1 MLRASMAAMALA
13 LTGTFPLSA
22 QVAAQDW
29 VVDTAA
35 SQVTAETRV
44 FGQAVTA
51 RFAEFSAEITFDPE
65 DLENASI
72 SARVTSGSGNIPNRD
87 FQSALVSRDGLNPG
101 DHAEAIFVS
110 DEIVATDEGYEAR
123 GLLTIRG
130 ESRDAVLPFTVEITQ
145 GRAVA
150 QGTLEIL
157 RADFGV
163 GGASWAEVAPTVTVR
178 LHIEADAG

>member
-1 MLRASMAAMALA
+1 MIRASIAAFAFA

-22 QVAAQDW
+22 QDW
-29 VVDTAA
+29 VIDAAA
-35 SQVTAETRV
+35 SEVTAETRV

-51 RFAEFSAEITFDPE
+51 SFAEFSAEITFDPE
-65 DLENASI
+65 DLENAQI
-72 SARVTSGSGNIPNRD
+72 SARVTSGTGTIPNREY
-87 FQSALVSRDGLNPG
+87 QSALVSRDGLYP
-101 DHAEAIFVS
+101 AEYSEAIFVS
-110 DEIVATDEGYEAR
+110 DEVVAIDEGYEAR
-123 GLLTIRG
+123 GTLTIKG
-130 ESRDAVLPFTVEITQ
+130 ESRDAVLPFTVEISD

-163 GGASWAEVAPTVTVR
+163 GGSSWAEVAPNVTVR

>member
-1 MLRASMAAMALA
+1 MIRASLAALAFA

-22 QVAAQDW
+22 QDW
-29 VVDTAA
+29 VIDTDA

-51 RFAEFSAEITFDPE
+51 NFAEFSAEITFDPD
-65 DLENASI
+65 DLENARI
-72 SARVTSGSGNIPNRD
+72 SASVSTGSGAIPNREY
-87 FQSALVSRDGLNPG
+87 QSALVSRDGLHPAE
-101 DHAEAIFVS
+101 HAEAVFVS
-110 DEIVATDEGYEAR
+110 DEVVATDEGYEAR
-123 GLLTIRG
+123 GLLTIKG
-130 ESRDAVLPFTVEITQ
+130 ESRAAVLPFTVEISN

-163 GGASWAEVAPTVTVR
+163 GGSSWAEVAPSVTVR
-178 LHIEADAG
+178 LHIEADAE